1 MNRMGNL
8 AAGRDAMRQ
17 HGFTMVELMVGMLIG
32 LLAVIVISQVML
44 VSEGQKRTTTGGS
57 DAQVN
62 GALALYSMTRDLEMA
77 GYGIASSP
85 GVVGCPIS
93 AQFGGATPPALVNR
107 RLVPV
112 VITTEAAR
120 VAAGAASAVGDAIR
134 VMASSKTSYSVPTR
148 VIPPAYAVGGQAFPV
163 TASMGIAQGDLA
175 LVGIDGT
182 TACWVFQA
190 TGVPSGQSVPR
201 VDAAAGWNTPG
212 MPNLAYPD
220 GSVLV
225 NLGTLVDTTYQIVG
239 NSLQQQ
245 SFDIAA
251 PGVAPTPRD
260 VQPDIVN
267 MQALYGKDTN
277 ADGVIDVYDAIT
289 PTTNATWLQV
299 IAIRVVVVARSDQ
312 FEKEDVTPANL
323 QWDVGTT
330 PPTTGAVAC
339 GAASSCLTVKVDH
352 LTDWKRYRYKLFET
366 VVPLRNMVWRS

>member
-93 AQFGGATPPALVNR
+93 AQFAGATPPALVNR

-277 ADGVIDVYDAIT
+277 ADGVIDVYDAIA